1 MLIKTDV
8 FLAYIKEDDW
18 LKSYAEKL
26 IKETSEE
33 RIKLYASREII
44 RELYYVVRRFGI
56 DLTLF
61 LEKIVALTR
70 IGNIIWVPTDIDIDL
85 NALTLMI
92 EYGIKSI
99 FDAYYAATALPRD
112 LDRAI
117 ISTDKVYDRIPS
129 IKRVDP
135 RQYEKLCFI
144 WILYF
149 RREVWRLYSVY
160 IRAVLAC

>member
-44 RELYYVVRRFGI
+44 HELYYVVRRFSI

-61 LEKIVALTR
+61 LGKIVVLTR
-70 IGNIIWVPTDIDIDL
+70 IGNIIWVLTDIDL

-92 EYGIKSI
+92 EYGIESI
-99 FDAYYAATALPRD
+99 FDAYYAATALLRD

-117 ISTDKVYDRIPS
+117 ISTDKVYDGIPG
-129 IKRVDP
+129 IKG
-135 RQYEKLCFI
+135 
-144 WILYF
+144 
-149 RREVWRLYSVY
+149 
-160 IRAVLAC
+160 